1 MEIDLPSKIVSSDDT
16 SLVANPMQ
24 ISDITVMDAED
35 DVDMENT
42 YLHSVHTKNGT
53 ASPLLQDSE
62 IHPTTLRLG
71 GSPNQSIVSKNPSN
85 GVIRLSYRIDD
96 YIPPSSK
103 SNHDLRNTFSWEG
116 MLKQTEF
123 LAAPVS
129 AFRHAPM
136 SDCWENIIVGMK
148 VRSVAYRQ
156 GHFFTFLRVGDIFGK
171 TISVVIL
178 TIYRL
183 K

>member
-1 MEIDLPSKIVSSDDT
+1 MEIDLPSKIVSSDET
-16 SLVANPMQ
+16 SLVANPVQ
-24 ISDITVMDAED
+24 TSDATVMDADE

-42 YLHSVHTKNGT
+42 YLPPAQTKNGT
-53 ASPLLQDSE
+53 ASPRSPDNGFL
-62 IHPTTLRLG
+62 PTTLCLG
-71 GSPNQSIVSKNPSN
+71 GSPNQNIVSTNPSN
-85 GVIRLSYRIDD
+85 GVIRLSYKIDD

-103 SNHDLRNTFSWEG
+103 SNHDLRNSFSWEG

-148 VRSVAYRQ
+148 VSSVAYR
-156 GHFFTFLRVGDIFGK
+156 GNFLLLYF
-171 TISVVIL
+171 L
-178 TIYRL
+178 P
-183 K
+183 